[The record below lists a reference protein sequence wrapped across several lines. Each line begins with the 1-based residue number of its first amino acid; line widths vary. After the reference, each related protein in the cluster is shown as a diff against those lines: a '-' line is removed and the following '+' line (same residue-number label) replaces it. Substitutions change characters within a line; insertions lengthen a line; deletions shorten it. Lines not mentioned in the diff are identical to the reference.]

1 MKNTNNFMRFLRG
14 NGIDTESLSREDI
27 FKEKMYYIN
36 KLIKFRDKTAGPD
49 ELKKFYKYLFSAS
62 VLDKFESKKFNT
74 YEFVKNN
81 GKEVEILSVIEL
93 NLAQESPIYYMFS
106 EQEMTYIQLLEDEI
120 LEATKG
126 YRERRNKKMLVQRSE
141 KAEYEGEEH

>member
-126 YRERRNKKMLVQRSE
+126 YRESRNKKMLVQRSE

>member
-1 MKNTNNFMRFLRG
+1 
-14 NGIDTESLSREDI
+14 
-27 FKEKMYYIN
+27 MYYIN

-62 VLDKFESKKFNT
+62 VLDKFESKKFNI

-93 NLAQESPIYYMFS
+93 NFAQESPIYYMFS

-126 YRERRNKKMLVQRSE
+126 CRERRNKKMLVQRSE